1 LSRSN
6 RLASRRFWLI
16 VRHDVCRMEVLT
28 TGLPSG
34 EEALPVFS
42 FEDEARMFLELAASD
57 CWRVRE
63 TTAGELTSL
72 LLGLCAGVERVVL
85 DPLPGQFAQ
94 ALMYLASMG
103 REVFMESYSRKRGGL
118 AVDHRSRAYRRQA
131 DVIPRRTTLER
142 G

>member
-1 LSRSN
+1 
-6 RLASRRFWLI
+6 
-16 VRHDVCRMEVLT
+16 MEVLT

-34 EEALPVFS
+34 EKALPVFS
-42 FEDEARMFLELAASD
+42 FEDEARMFLELGTSG

-63 TTAGELTSL
+63 TTTGELTSL
-72 LLGLCAGVERVVL
+72 LLGLCAGVDRVVL

-94 ALMYLASMG
+94 ALMELASMG
-103 REVFMESYSRKRGGL
+103 REAFTESYSRKREGL

-131 DVIPRRTTLER
+131 DVIARRTTLER